1 MRIQGT
7 SSASSSRWSRWV
19 PGWQPIA
26 LGCAALATLVA
37 VAAAAPVSS
46 RTLSARL
53 AKSGRGEAKFVER
66 LTDPLGEPH
75 ERSGKVALEKGQ
87 RVRLDYGSQGEALT
101 LRPDGGEWLQ
111 PDLGQM
117 IRLGPAGSEVTRI
130 WQLLVGGGGAGLVER
145 PRGTRKWTL
154 IPAPGDA
161 VADSAYIDLDAS
173 GLPVRLVV
181 FLGPEQSIEYR
192 FQAWRFAAA
201 RGRSAFVLTPKPG
214 MQVIEAH

>member
-1 MRIQGT
+1 MRVQET
-7 SSASSSRWSRWV
+7 RFV
-19 PGWQPIA
+19 PGWQAVA

-37 VAAAAPVSS
+37 VAAAAPAPVSS

-53 AKSGRGEAKFVER
+53 AKAGRGEAKFVER
-66 LTDPLGEPH
+66 VTDPLGDPR

-154 IPAPGDA
+154 IPAPGEA
-161 VADSAYIDLDAS
+161 LADSAYIDLDTS

-181 FLGPEQSIEYR
+181 FLGPEQWIEYR
-192 FQAWRFAAA
+192 FQAWRFLAA

>member
-1 MRIQGT
+1 MRFRGHAVRQL
-7 SSASSSRWSRWV
+7 V
-19 PGWQPIA
+19 
-26 LGCAALATLVA
+26 LGGAALVLLI
-37 VAAAAPVSS
+37 AAAPAAPKSS
-46 RTLSARL
+46 RALSAKL
-53 AKSGRGEAKFVER
+53 GKSGRAEAKFTER
-66 LTDPLGEPH
+66 ITDPLGDPRD
-75 ERSGKVALEKGQ
+75 RSGKVALESGQ
-87 RVRLDYGSQGEALT
+87 RVRLDYGTQGEALT

-130 WQLLVGGGGAGLVER
+130 WQLLVGGGGQGLVER

-154 IPAPGDA
+154 VPAPGDA
-161 VADSAYIDLDAS
+161 VADSAHVDLDAS
-173 GLPVRLVV
+173 GLPVKLVV

-201 RGRSAFVLTPKPG
+201 RGRTAFVLTPKPG

>member
-1 MRIQGT
+1 MRT
-7 SSASSSRWSRWV
+7 SSWLWTGIV
-19 PGWQPIA
+19 IA
-26 LGCAALATLVA
+26 GLGVGLAHAANP
-37 VAAAAPVSS
+37 PVSS

-53 AKSGRGEAKFVER
+53 AKSGRAEARFVER
-66 LTDPLGEPH
+66 VSDPLGDPR

-130 WQLLVGGGGAGLVER
+130 WQLLVGGGGEGLTER
-145 PRGTRKWTL
+145 KRGTRKWTL

-161 VADSAYIDLDAS
+161 LADSAHIDLDTS

-181 FLGPEQSIEYR
+181 FIGAEQSIQYR
-192 FQAWRFAAA
+192 FQTWRFAAA
-201 RGRSAFVLTPKPG
+201 RGRTAFVLSPKPG
-214 MQVIEAH
+214 MQVIEAD